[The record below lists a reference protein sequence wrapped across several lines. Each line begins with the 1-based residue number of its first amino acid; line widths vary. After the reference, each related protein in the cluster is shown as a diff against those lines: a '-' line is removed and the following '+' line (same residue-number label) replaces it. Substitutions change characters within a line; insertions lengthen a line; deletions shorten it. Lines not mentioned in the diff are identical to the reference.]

1 MRARAPTN
9 THHSASIRFILQSCL
24 SLIYDVH
31 IAIGTRHSPS
41 QLFINTCNNLVL
53 LFYSI
58 PFRVEMQ
65 NKEQQQQHEK
75 LLLRLYGHFIPGD
88 VLNYASE
95 FLPHSDSQ
103 PCHKGVGL
111 QSGPNHLSLSVYLSL
126 FGRFKWTMEFN
137 TQHYLHLMFYG
148 RAINILSLMNA
159 YVLFRPCCR
168 WFTL

>member
-111 QSGPNHLSLSVYLSL
+111 QSGPNHLSLSLSISL
-126 FGRFKWTMEFN
+126 YSVDSNGRWSLTLN
-137 TQHYLHLMFYG
+137 TIYTWCFMVVQSIYCL
-148 RAINILSLMNA
+148 
-159 YVLFRPCCR
+159 
-168 WFTL
+168 